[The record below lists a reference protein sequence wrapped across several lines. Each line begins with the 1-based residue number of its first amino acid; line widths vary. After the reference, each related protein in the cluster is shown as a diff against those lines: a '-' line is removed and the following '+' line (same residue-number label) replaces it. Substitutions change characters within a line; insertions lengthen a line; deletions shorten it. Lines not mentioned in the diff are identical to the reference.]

1 MNDYVCRV
9 AASDEVKKRW
19 EKLVMRNPHDAA
31 WKEWAVKFEEGV
43 KRGGRICFYGFLRGT
58 VIAEATAAVKC
69 GELKYPEGLVDDKT
83 AYLMA
88 FRTDKEYR
96 GKGYFSKLYRFAEK
110 YLADM
115 GFSRL
120 TIGVEDGDII
130 NSERYKKWGFAEY
143 VKCVTEFDP
152 PAKEGAEPQKVV
164 IKYYAKNL

>member
-88 FRTDKEYR
+88 FRTDK
-96 GKGYFSKLYRFAEK
+96 
-110 YLADM
+110 
-115 GFSRL
+115 
-120 TIGVEDGDII
+120 
-130 NSERYKKWGFAEY
+130 
-143 VKCVTEFDP
+143 
-152 PAKEGAEPQKVV
+152 
-164 IKYYAKNL
+164 